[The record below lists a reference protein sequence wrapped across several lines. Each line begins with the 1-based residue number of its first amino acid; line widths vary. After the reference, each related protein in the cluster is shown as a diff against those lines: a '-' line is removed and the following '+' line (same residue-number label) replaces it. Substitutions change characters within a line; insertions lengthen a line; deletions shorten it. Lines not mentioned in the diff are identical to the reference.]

1 MTGLTEADV
10 LRQREIHGANV
21 SLQGKSTL
29 WKVVIP
35 VVTEPMFL
43 LLVAACLLYALLGET
58 PEAITMG
65 IALIF
70 VAGISIF
77 QDLRSQRA
85 VKALGRMTV
94 GKARVLREGQPREI
108 PMMDIVLGDLILCE
122 EGMTI
127 PADAEI
133 LTTNDL
139 SINEALITGESAA
152 VQKQAG
158 APLLQGTLAVSGYC
172 TARVTAIGLNT
183 TLAGIGLSGR
193 RLGMLTMSVDEDNQA
208 ISALERRYL
217 NRKIATLLGHMG
229 GEWISLND
237 DLRKLHRALAQGAS
251 MVMLLDAW
259 MPHFGRHVQLPFLGG
274 RLSVPSGIARIA
286 RRTGARLV
294 YCSAHE
300 QGWRI
305 LGRLRPLSD
314 APDEALAQAVH
325 YLESDIRDT
334 PEQWW
339 QWPSLERMWSPV

>member
-1 MTGLTEADV
+1 MNGLWWRHNLLFRPTSHLPAAAAYRVASLIGRRDAR
-10 LRQREIHGANV
+10 RQAATHGAIVNAFRMVENALPATACQQQRWANASFGMMARESMDVFRLGQLTAHTAGNV
-21 SLQGKSTL
+21 MSLEGLETL
-29 WKVVIP
+29 DAARTDGRGVIVV
-35 VVTEPMFL
+35 MAHF
-43 LLVAACLLYALLGET
+43 GR
-58 PEAITMG
+58 
-65 IALIF
+65 LI
-70 VAGISIF
+70 
-77 QDLRSQRA
+77 
-85 VKALGRMTV
+85 M
-94 GKARVLREGQPREI
+94 P
-108 PMMDIVLGDLILCE
+108 
-122 EGMTI
+122 
-127 PADAEI
+127 
-133 LTTNDL
+133 
-139 SINEALITGESAA
+139 
-152 VQKQAG
+152 
-158 APLLQGTLAVSGYC
+158 
-172 TARVTAIGLNT
+172 
-183 TLAGIGLSGR
+183 LAGIGLSGR

-305 LGRLRPLSD
+305 LGRLRPL
-314 APDEALAQAVH
+314 PDTPDDALAQAVH

-339 QWPSLERMWSPV
+339 QWPILERMWSPV